1 MESLAV
7 ILRKTYLLI
16 LVHVLGEHNIWCVL
30 TVVLMGVPL
39 AGQSGDVPSVHAGS
53 SHTLSSFQIW
63 HWNHEIERC
72 KEYFLPTKRTVL
84 QNVAIGLIVFNFKKH

>member
-1 MESLAV
+1 M
-7 ILRKTYLLI
+7 
-16 LVHVLGEHNIWCVL
+16 WVL
-30 TVVLMGVPL
+30 TVELMGVPL

-63 HWNHEIERC
+63 HWNHEIERR